1 MALIVLL
8 TGLRRGEICGLEI
21 SDVDLRN
28 QTITVRRSRVV
39 VNGFG
44 LIEKEPKN
52 QTSVRAFKI
61 PRILTD
67 CLSEYLEWRENK
79 KISYGDAWK
88 AGDKLLVSEY
98 GTAIYPQTTNKWM
111 DDLMKEANIPRVT
124 LRSLRH
130 TNITLQL
137 MENVPLMTVAKRAGH
152 ARPSTT
158 SDIYAYCFQ
167 SRDIAAANVLDNL
180 FS

>member
-1 MALIVLL
+1 MA
-8 TGLRRGEICGLEI
+8 
-21 SDVDLRN
+21 
-28 QTITVRRSRVV
+28 
-39 VNGFG
+39 
-44 LIEKEPKN
+44 
-52 QTSVRAFKI
+52 
-61 PRILTD
+61 
-67 CLSEYLEWRENK
+67 EYIIWRE
-79 KISYGDAWK
+79 KIKQEHGDAWK
-88 AGDKLLVSEY
+88 AGEKLLISEF
-98 GTAIYPQTTNKWM
+98 GTAIYPQTANKWL
-111 DDLMKEANIPRVT
+111 DDLLKEAEIPRVT

-167 SRDIAAANVLDNL
+167 SRDVAAANVLDNL